1 MDRAWHWAYKEQ
13 LALFYAHDAYW
24 IECAKRRWGDTNDL
38 KEFSNFLRSYGLIR
52 GKLAPYFCKR
62 ESLQQ
67 FRDACNQHFS
77 DVAIGLSW
85 EQAQDIWNSIN
96 DKLKLPS
103 KAPSATLKSFWFYRP
118 ESLPMYDRYTRAGLE
133 LELKSK
139 MKMKMRITPENYL
152 LAFGEFY
159 NKIAS
164 TAIDCVETNIKQK
177 YISRPRVADKYLW
190 LIGSG
195 NAKDILRNFE
205 SAETMLGE
213 SYLHLIPTS
222 GSTATRQRAAR
233 DPRSLS
239 RRKNMSRSIT
249 KFISNDNLWQ
259 EINARVSNGKTVK
272 AAVAYLGQKGSQL
285 LPLKKGDTLVIDM
298 SLGTVRAGVTDP
310 REVRK
315 LINKGVKVFSRGS
328 LHAKFIIIDKTLIA
342 SSANISNN
350 SNKKLDEVGI
360 ITTDSAA
367 IKRAI
372 DFFEKLCT
380 EPVREQYLKACIKA
394 YNPKPFN
401 VGKPSQQKG
410 RIRQAKLW
418 FILALEISSLPRRKR
433 NLSRGSRRK
442 LKKNLKI
449 LAKRVSPGFNM
460 PEGRNIL
467 TMFNLATG

>member
-1 MDRAWHWAYKEQ
+1 
-13 LALFYAHDAYW
+13 
-24 IECAKRRWGDTNDL
+24 
-38 KEFSNFLRSYGLIR
+38 
-52 GKLAPYFCKR
+52 
-62 ESLQQ
+62 
-67 FRDACNQHFS
+67 
-77 DVAIGLSW
+77 
-85 EQAQDIWNSIN
+85 
-96 DKLKLPS
+96 
-103 KAPSATLKSFWFYRP
+103 
-118 ESLPMYDRYTRAGLE
+118 
-133 LELKSK
+133 
-139 MKMKMRITPENYL
+139 
-152 LAFGEFY
+152 
-159 NKIAS
+159 
-164 TAIDCVETNIKQK
+164 
-177 YISRPRVADKYLW
+177 
-190 LIGSG
+190 
-195 NAKDILRNFE
+195 
-205 SAETMLGE
+205 
-213 SYLHLIPTS
+213 
-222 GSTATRQRAAR
+222 
-233 DPRSLS
+233 
-239 RRKNMSRSIT
+239 MSRSIT

-310 REVRK
+310 REVGK

-418 FILALEISSLPRRKR
+418 FISGIRDIQPSEK
-433 NLSRGSRRK
+433 G
-442 LKKNLKI
+442 KKMY
-449 LAKRVSPGFNM
+449 R
-460 PEGRNIL
+460 EGREES
-467 TMFNLATG
+467 